1 VVARGMSLINK
12 MLQDLDRRQAL
23 AGATDASVVQVTT
36 SARCAAVVASGC
48 GGSWRFF

>member
-1 VVARGMSLINK
+1 MSLINK

-36 SARCAAVVASGC
+36 SAAGC
-48 GGSWRFF
+48 HHRPRA